1 MSTTDF
7 SWMLEGVVTNVPGA
21 RYAVLLSADGL
32 PRGATDGMSGEGVRT
47 ISAAMA
53 GMQSLSRATAP
64 FAGPDKQPQWSQTVI
79 EFSHGWIF
87 LIAAGQGA
95 YLAAAA
101 APDTDIQQLAFRMH
115 QLVSRLGHNL
125 TSPPRTVE
133 GGSPHTAPAARP
145 APGGRA
151 GSSIP
156 ELDTVVDAVPGARHA
171 VLLAADGLPRGATSG
186 LGRDLADTISA
197 AMAGM
202 QALSRAAAPFA
213 GPDEQPVWKQT
224 VIEFSHGWIFLIAA
238 GHGASLAAAAA
249 PDTDMEVMT
258 TRMHQLVPH
267 LGPYLGVP
275 TGPPGQH
282 GPSGS
287 VPAVAG
293 AGTAGSPG
301 LAPPRRTAP

>member
-1 MSTTDF
+1 MSRADF

-32 PRGATDGMSGEGVRT
+32 PRGATDGMSGDGVRT

-64 FAGPDKQPQWSQTVI
+64 FAGPDDQPQWNQTVI
-79 EFSHGWIF
+79 EFNHGWIF

-125 TSPPRTVE
+125 TSPPRTEVDP
-133 GGSPHTAPAARP
+133 SHMPPAARH
-145 APGGRA
+145 AQSGRA
-151 GSSIP
+151 GKAIP
-156 ELDTVVDAVPGARHA
+156 ELDAVVEEVRGARHA

-213 GPDEQPVWKQT
+213 GRDEQPVWKQT

-249 PDTDMEVMT
+249 PDTDMEDIT

-275 TGPPGQH
+275 S

-287 VPAVAG
+287 PGSAGPGSVPAAAG
-293 AGTAGSPG
+293 AGPAG
-301 LAPPRRTAP
+301 LAPPHRAAP